1 MNADIFNRVVK
12 AAALIA
18 EAAVVAALPTDGAS
32 FINAQA
38 SPKLN
43 MTVFELPR
51 VVVTA
56 KRATI
61 VQSPRVVVSG
71 HRVTR
76 TDKNMAEGAAVKT
89 AFRS

>member
-1 MNADIFNRVVK
+1 MARRLRLINVQ
-12 AAALIA
+12 AA
-18 EAAVVAALPTDGAS
+18 
-32 FINAQA
+32 
-38 SPKLN
+38 PKL

-51 VVVTA
+51 VVLTA

-76 TDKNMAEGAAVKT
+76 TDKNMAERAAMKT

>member
-1 MNADIFNRVVK
+1 MNADIFKRFVK

-18 EAAVVAALPTDGAS
+18 AAFVVAALATAGAS
-32 FINAQA
+32 LISVQA
-38 SPKLN
+38 APKLN
-43 MTVFELPR
+43 MTVLEMPR
-51 VVVTA
+51 AVVTA

-61 VQSPRVVVSG
+61 VQSPRVGVIG

-76 TDKNMAEGAAVKT
+76 TDKKMAEGAAVKT